1 MGDAAEDFR
10 LLRLE
15 SKRSRAVKREYGP
28 KRLTEEGIPFD
39 SHNDGAHLI
48 LYRQGHAID
57 YWPGTGRWNIRGGAK
72 RFGLEALVKHVKGE

>member
-1 MGDAAEDFR
+1 MGDAAGDFR

-39 SHNDGAHLI
+39 STMTVHTSFCIVEGTRSI
-48 LYRQGHAID
+48 IGRG
-57 YWPGTGRWNIRGGAK
+57 PGGGT
-72 RFGLEALVKHVKGE
+72 